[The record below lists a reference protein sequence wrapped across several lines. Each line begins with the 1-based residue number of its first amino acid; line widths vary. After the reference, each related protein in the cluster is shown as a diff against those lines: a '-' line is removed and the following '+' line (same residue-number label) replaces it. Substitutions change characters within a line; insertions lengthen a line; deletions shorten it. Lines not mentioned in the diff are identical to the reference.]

1 MFTRHR
7 ISHSTIF
14 TSFQE
19 SSKYEQNTK
28 VRKMQLKMQLNKVD
42 NGENVITHC
51 DIFLSIDVC
60 SSLLLASFRER
71 YRYANKRFNSSSRAH
86 DSSNEFVCLKRN
98 LDNNHYYTIFGN
110 NSNRKN
116 R

>member
-51 DIFLSIDVC
+51 DIFFIHRCLLIITI
-60 SSLLLASFRER
+60 SLV
-71 YRYANKRFNSSSRAH
+71 SRAL
-86 DSSNEFVCLKRN
+86 SL
-98 LDNNHYYTIFGN
+98 
-110 NSNRKN
+110 RKYAI
-116 R
+116 